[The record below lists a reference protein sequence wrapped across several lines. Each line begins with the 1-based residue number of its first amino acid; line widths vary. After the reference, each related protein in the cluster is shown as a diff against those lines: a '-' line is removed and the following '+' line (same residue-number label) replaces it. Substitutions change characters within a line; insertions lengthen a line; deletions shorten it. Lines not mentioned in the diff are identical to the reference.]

1 MNNDDYFNVQ
11 WDDYPRDPFSTNID
25 NNNPILTYGNSNDY
39 ESTANSTNQ
48 PESSTSG
55 GLDINNNDDHS
66 ILSNNNYHH
75 EQNGQQYNIPYDSVN
90 YDTDNNNNKYENQDS
105 KDHNHHRQLH
115 NDIDND
121 NDNGYDNH
129 NMIIPKQMIIQ
140 VEEPQKS
147 EGSYISY
154 LITTYTQVETFSSN
168 HPKPV
173 RRRFQDFVWLYNAL
187 SLEYP
192 ACVIPFL
199 PEKYRLKYI
208 KGDRFDNEFI
218 EKRRLGLQLF
228 LNRIARHPFLQLSQ
242 STRIF
247 LESRDFKNDKNMQS
261 KRIPRPS
268 SMFTS
273 LNGTLFKSFSKVKKP
288 DDRFIMI
295 KETVDKYEDNLN
307 IIERL
312 YSRIGR
318 RQLDLVQDYLDF
330 AGSLRGLSVLEISVE
345 RKLRQFAETTES
357 FAGNITSLAQNED
370 KYYLNNIHE
379 LLSYCR
385 ATKEQLQERDKKQ
398 VDFEELTTYLQRLS
412 EDRERLLHPG
422 QYNGNALNI
431 SEFMADKMGELKGNK
446 LTQTRSERLSRIQY
460 KLEELQEE
468 VLRANDAN
476 NTFSN
481 QMLKEYEIFQST
493 RKMEMKQCLTSY
505 ADSHIDFCQKGIDLW
520 SSIIPV
526 LESMD
531 LNTKTDID

>member
-1 MNNDDYFNVQ
+1 
-11 WDDYPRDPFSTNID
+11 
-25 NNNPILTYGNSNDY
+25 
-39 ESTANSTNQ
+39 
-48 PESSTSG
+48 
-55 GLDINNNDDHS
+55 
-66 ILSNNNYHH
+66 
-75 EQNGQQYNIPYDSVN
+75 
-90 YDTDNNNNKYENQDS
+90 
-105 KDHNHHRQLH
+105 
-115 NDIDND
+115 
-121 NDNGYDNH
+121 
-129 NMIIPKQMIIQ
+129 MIIPKPMIIQ

-147 EGSYISY
+147 EGNYISY

-228 LNRIARHPFLQLSQ
+228 LNRIARHPLLQLSQ

-247 LESRDFKNDKNMQS
+247 LESRDF
-261 KRIPRPS
+261 RIPRPS

-330 AGSLRGLSVLEISVE
+330 AGSLRGLSVLEVSVE
-345 RKLRQFAETTES
+345 RKLRQFAETTET
-357 FAGNITSLAQNED
+357 FAGNITGLTQNED

-446 LTQTRSERLSRIQY
+446 LTQTR
-460 KLEELQEE
+460 KD